1 MGLSQRSQNKL
12 SHLPHPNPLTR
23 VATGNFINSYG
34 SVATLTLKEIGSLGL
49 GGSFSP
55 SDVKSLAL
63 YSTMKMFALA
73 IILLLSGGAVGEDL
87 GKLFLYTK
95 TGGQQEFVGSNS
107 SLLQIGI
114 TGAGAQGFGCFVIF
128 EEENF
133 VKPLEKVGWARGLEF
148 EEEIVV
154 KSVKFLQEDCAD
166 VSING
171 VSTITTVIFI
181 GVGVCVVAL
190 VLIGLAVFHFNKYR
204 EARRV
209 RPPEIS

>member
-1 MGLSQRSQNKL
+1 MLFRWGLSQRSQNKL

-49 GGSFSP
+49 GGSFS
-55 SDVKSLAL
+55 LAL
-63 YSTMKMFALA
+63 YSTIKMFASA
-73 IILLLSGGAVGEDL
+73 IILLLSGGVVGEDL
-87 GKLFLYTK
+87 GKLFLFPK
-95 TGGQQEFVGSNS
+95 TGGQQEFVGSKS

-128 EEENF
+128 KEENF

-171 VSTITTVIFI
+171 VSTITTVII
-181 GVGVCVVAL
+181 ICVGVCVVTL

>member
-1 MGLSQRSQNKL
+1 MW
-12 SHLPHPNPLTR
+12 
-23 VATGNFINSYG
+23 
-34 SVATLTLKEIGSLGL
+34 
-49 GGSFSP
+49 
-55 SDVKSLAL
+55 
-63 YSTMKMFALA
+63 
-73 IILLLSGGAVGEDL
+73 
-87 GKLFLYTK
+87 
-95 TGGQQEFVGSNS
+95 
-107 SLLQIGI
+107 
-114 TGAGAQGFGCFVIF
+114 
-128 EEENF
+128 ENF

-171 VSTITTVIFI
+171 ISTITTVII
-181 GVGVCVVAL
+181 ICVGVCVVTL